1 MYGGVRLEKGSR
13 LAPREPRNLP
23 KDATSDR
30 ASDSASATP
39 TGVLAEPGF
48 ECRFP
53 RRVNVNRHT
62 SVSLIALIVPCL
74 VCAAP
79 DPAPTPSLT
88 IYNQN
93 FAVVRQ
99 EIPLDLKS
107 GTTSVRLT
115 DITAHLEPDSVIL
128 RDPSGKRPLQVLEQN
143 YRADPVSEVLLLS
156 LYEGKTINFLVQTG
170 GKQEVVP
177 GKIIR
182 SGYVPHD
189 VMAQSRYG
197 GEYYQSQIAYAQNS
211 QPIVEI
217 EGQIRFGLPGT
228 PMFPALADDTVLKPT
243 LQWLLASDKPG
254 PVLAEL
260 SYVTGGL
267 TWQADYNIVA
277 PEKGDVVDI
286 VGWVT
291 MDNQSGKDFENARI
305 KLMAG
310 DVNKVQNGQPIDIGY
325 ASLSVGGVVG
335 GMQPPVTEKAFDEYH
350 LYSLARTTTLH
361 DRETKQVE
369 FVRANNVATKQVY
382 IYDGLKIDPNRYNG
396 WNIEM
401 IRNNSEYGTES
412 NPKIWVM
419 REFTNSEANHLGMP
433 LPKGRVR
440 FYRRNDDGQMEFTG
454 ENVIDHTPRDEKVRV
469 YTGNAFD
476 LTGERRRTDY
486 KVDNN
491 HHTLDESFEIKLRN
505 HKKEPVDI
513 RVVEHL
519 YRWMN
524 WDVPT
529 HSDPFNKTDSKT
541 IEFPVTIAPDAEKTI
556 TYTAHYSW

>member
-1 MYGGVRLEKGSR
+1 VKRHLSV
-13 LAPREPRNLP
+13 
-23 KDATSDR
+23 
-30 ASDSASATP
+30 
-39 TGVLAEPGF
+39 VLA
-48 ECRFP
+48 
-53 RRVNVNRHT
+53 
-62 SVSLIALIVPCL
+62 
-74 VCAAP
+74 VCFLTPSFAS
-79 DPAPTPSLT
+79 PAEQGSAPSLT

-99 EIPLDLKS
+99 DVPLDLKA
-107 GTTSVRLT
+107 GTTSVRMT
-115 DITAHLEPDSVIL
+115 DITAHVEPDSVIL
-128 RDPSGKRPLQVLEQN
+128 RDPSNKRPLQVLEQN

-156 LYEGKTINFLVQTG
+156 LYEGKTINFLVQRG
-170 GKQEVVP
+170 DKQEMVP

-189 VMAQSRYG
+189 SMAQSRYG
-197 GEYYQSQIAYAQNS
+197 SNYYQSQMAYAQATE

-217 EGQIRFGLPGT
+217 DGQIRFGMPGT
-228 PMFPALADDTVLKPT
+228 PIFPPLADDTILKPT
-243 LQWLLASDKPG
+243 LQWLLGSDKAG
-254 PVLAEL
+254 PVRAEL
-260 SYVTGGL
+260 SYVTGGF
-267 TWQADYNIVA
+267 TWEADYNIVA
-277 PEKGDVVDI
+277 PEKGDLVDI

-310 DVNKVQNGQPIDIGY
+310 DVSKIQPG
-325 ASLSVGGVVG
+325 AMGGVVAART
-335 GMQPPVTEKAFDEYH
+335 MALEMNAAAPPVSEKAFDEYH
-350 LYSLARTTTLH
+350 LYTLARPTTLH

-369 FVRANNVATKQVY
+369 FVRASGVASKQLY
-382 IYDGLKIDPNRYNG
+382 IYDGMQIDPNRYSG
-396 WNIEM
+396 WNYEM
-401 IRNNSEYGTES
+401 IRGNAEYGTES

-419 REFTNSEANHLGMP
+419 REFMNSEANHLGMA

-454 ENVIDHTPRDEKVRV
+454 ENVIDHTPRDEKIRV

-491 HHTLDESFEIKLRN
+491 KHTVDESFEIKVRN
-505 HKKEPVDI
+505 HKKEAVEV

-519 YRWMN
+519 YRWLN
-524 WDVPT
+524 WDVPV
-529 HSDPFNKTDSKT
+529 HSDAFHKNDSKT
-541 IEFPVTIAPDAEKTI
+541 IEFPVTIGPDEEKKI